1 MGKQKPTSEKPGEGR
16 CRDAYNPAS
25 VNGLG
30 VVGDGG
36 FCLLSGAT
44 AKARIFPVVIAG
56 LALPLLIMIAA
67 YYGVATDDPDG
78 PPPGMVL
85 MGALVIAAITTPVTL
100 IVSGLAVRFAR
111 R

>member
-1 MGKQKPTSEKPGEGR
+1 VSNAAVTFTILPLS
-16 CRDAYNPAS
+16 AA
-25 VNGLG
+25 LA
-30 VVGDGG
+30 
-36 FCLLSGAT
+36 LLAT
-44 AKARIFPVVIAG
+44 AAFAYFLGRRLKARIFPVVIAG

-85 MGALVIAAITTPVTL
+85 MGALVVAAITTPVTL
-100 IVSGLAVRFAR
+100 TVGGLAVRFAR